1 MEIIVGKTA
10 GFCYGVKRAIDLSKE
25 ALNMGKNVYS
35 IGSIVHN
42 KVVNKNLEDR
52 GLIFKKNLDE
62 VPNGSSVI
70 IRAHGITSDELN
82 KCKSKNLNIIDTTC
96 PNVKKIHEIVNK
108 YSKEG
113 YKVIIIGDEGHPEV
127 VGISGWTNGKYIVI
141 KDIKELKNVDLNKVC
156 VVSQTTMNYEKSKE
170 IIDYIKCHSENAI
183 TFDTVCRAS
192 ENRQNELKTLA
203 KDADYTII
211 IGDKSSANS
220 NRLYEIAKE
229 FCKNSQFIE
238 NVEELCLNFLEQSCK
253 ILVMAGAST
262 PQELINA
269 VVEKLQQNYGYE
281 GMDNRG

>member
-1 MEIIVGKTA
+1 MEIVVGKTA

-25 ALNMGKNVYS
+25 ALNTNKNVYS

-42 KVVNKNLEDR
+42 KVVNKDLEDR
-52 GLIFKKNLDE
+52 GLIFKNDLDE

-82 KCKSKNLNIIDTTC
+82 KCKSKNLDIIDTTC

-108 YSKEG
+108 YSKDG
-113 YKVIIIGDEGHPEV
+113 YKVIIIGDNGHPEV
-127 VGISGWTNGKYIVI
+127 VGISGWTDGNYIVI
-141 KDIKELKNVDLNKVC
+141 KGIEELEGIELNRVC
-156 VVSQTTMNYEKSKE
+156 VVSQTTMNFEKSKE
-170 IIDYIKCHSENAI
+170 IIEYIKAHAKNAV

-203 KDADYTII
+203 KDADYTIV
-211 IGDKSSANS
+211 IGDRASANS

-238 NVEELCLNFLEQSCK
+238 NVDELYLNFLEQSCK

-269 VVEKLQQNYGYE
+269 VVEKLQQNYVYE